1 MQNPKTPDPLLSGT
15 RLLVK
20 VLQDL
25 VRTQRFDSYAD
36 LVDALKYRCADLR
49 IPYATP
55 TIEQAITQLERGG
68 RWSLVATVPTRS
80 EDHTSDVSEPPAIGR
95 EEAAAILRKIRTRLG
110 DGAAP
115 RPMPKA
121 KPVMLATALR
131 AGWQRNRAR
140 ALAIVLDEIDA
151 ASARVAALEEKP

>member
-55 TIEQAITQLERGG
+55 T
-68 RWSLVATVPTRS
+68 
-80 EDHTSDVSEPPAIGR
+80 IGR